1 MKRMFIAVLA
11 MVMLAAIVA
20 PAYALDYEDEPDIA
34 VSFYGSNYFERGDQ
48 KTLTLVV
55 YNNATREKVEY
66 DDMDEAGFF
75 GQNEDVL
82 FTAYDVKFTLE
93 GNDYIEVKTPTQSIP
108 ALPPMQPTTLNF
120 VIKIS
125 DDAKAGKYELNL
137 KATFHRIDGLKTLET
152 YPNPFNPSEPYIPVQ
167 QQVQYEIVN
176 GQETKNGTKIYI
188 YQSMLKKYEID
199 YTKVTKT
206 IPIVIYVEEKSVV
219 LEVVSVQSE
228 DLIGKGKGKIT
239 VEVRNNGDK
248 TARSAYL
255 VLDTPSGIEPQGLGL
270 QSQGMPSAMPAGMM
284 PGMSSMPMGMP
295 MGLPGIGGMQG
306 AQLPPTMSSLST
318 TKAAYYVGDLE
329 PGETANATF
338 YLKLDV
344 KDEGVYPLHIKAV
357 YLDDYE
363 RLTESES
370 TTFGI
375 HVKAAPSFEVVDVKS
390 SVFVNAKGDVTVKLR
405 PSTDLKDASV
415 ILTAKQPL
423 SVLSAEYYVGDVRA
437 GEEFTAVFKVKASD
451 EAKPITYPAEITV
464 KYKTMDEYFESDPVT
479 VGVKVNPKMKFEV
492 YGTPKIAAGGESV
505 IALTIKNVGNFTI
518 REATARLTI
527 TDPFSSDDDT
537 AYIGTLKPGQTAE
550 VKFKLSVDADAT
562 PKKYGLN
569 LEVKYKDLEE
579 EWAISEPTKAVI
591 EVTPPQ
597 PPYGAI
603 AIVAI
608 IAIVAVAYYYLR
620 RRRK

>member
-1 MKRMFIAVLA
+1 MRRLVLA
-11 MVMLAAIVA
+11 ITILLLAASVA
-20 PAYALDYEDEPDIA
+20 SALDYEEKPDIA

-66 DDMDEAGFF
+66 DNMDEAGFF
-75 GQNEDVL
+75 GQNEDML

-93 GNDYIEVKTPTQSIP
+93 GNDYIEVKTSTQSVP

-120 VIKIS
+120 IVKIS

-137 KATFHRIDGLKTLET
+137 KATFYRIDGLKTI
-152 YPNPFNPSEPYIPVQ
+152 EPYPGIK
-167 QQVQYEIVN
+167 QVKYEIEN
-176 GQETKNGTKIYI
+176 ETGNEKKVYI

-206 IPIVIYVEEKSVV
+206 IPIAIYVEEKSVV

-239 VEVRNNGDK
+239 VEVKNVGDK
-248 TARSAYL
+248 VAKSAYL
-255 VLDTPSGIEPQGLGL
+255 VLDTPSGITAQGLAL
-270 QSQGMPSAMPAGMM
+270 QSQGLTAM
-284 PGMSSMPMGMP
+284 PGMMLGMTSMPMGMP
-295 MGLPGIGGMQG
+295 MGFPGMGGMQG
-306 AQLPPTMSSLST
+306 AQMPSTTSSLST
-318 TKAAYYVGDLE
+318 TKAAYYVGDLK
-329 PGETANATF
+329 PGETATATF

-479 VGVKVNPKMKFEV
+479 
-492 YGTPKIAAGGESV
+492 
-505 IALTIKNVGNFTI
+505 
-518 REATARLTI
+518 
-527 TDPFSSDDDT
+527 
-537 AYIGTLKPGQTAE
+537 
-550 VKFKLSVDADAT
+550 
-562 PKKYGLN
+562 
-569 LEVKYKDLEE
+569 
-579 EWAISEPTKAVI
+579 
-591 EVTPPQ
+591 
-597 PPYGAI
+597 
-603 AIVAI
+603 
-608 IAIVAVAYYYLR
+608 
-620 RRRK
+620 

>member
-1 MKRMFIAVLA
+1 MRRMFIALLAIVL
-11 MVMLAAIVA
+11 LAAIVA

-66 DDMDEAGFF
+66 DDIYEASFF
-75 GQNEDVL
+75 GQNEDML

-125 DDAKAGKYELNL
+125 DGAKAGKYELNL
-137 KATFHRIDGLKTLET
+137 KVKYCRINDLEKFTPLPTENTEQKTYSVTDNKNWTNTTL
-152 YPNPFNPSEPYIPVQ
+152 NVIKVL
-167 QQVQYEIVN
+167 
-176 GQETKNGTKIYI
+176 TKE
-188 YQSMLKKYEID
+188 YEID

-270 QSQGMPSAMPAGMM
+270 QSQGMPSAMPTGMM

-295 MGLPGIGGMQG
+295 MGLPGMGGMQG
-306 AQLPPTMSSLST
+306 AQLPPTTSSLST

-492 YGTPKIAAGGESV
+492 YGTPKIAAGGEGV
-505 IALTIKNVGNFTI
+505 VTLTIKNVGNFTI

-537 AYIGTLKPGQTAE
+537 AYVGTLKPGQTAE

-569 LEVKYKDLEE
+569 LEVKYKDLED

-603 AIVAI
+603 ALVAI

-620 RRRK
+620 RRRS

>member
-1 MKRMFIAVLA
+1 MRGAFIGLLIVVLF
-11 MVMLAAIVA
+11 AAIVT
-20 PAYALDYEDEPDIA
+20 PAYALDYEDKPDIA

-66 DDMDEAGFF
+66 DNMDEAGFF
-75 GQNEDVL
+75 GQNEDML

-93 GNDYIEVKTPTQSIP
+93 GNDYIEVKTPTQNIP

-125 DDAKAGKYELNL
+125 DDVKAGKYELNL
-137 KATFHRIDGLKTLET
+137 KATFYRIDGLKTLET
-152 YPNPFNPSEPYIPVQ
+152 YSNPLNPSEPYIPVQ

-176 GQETKNGTKIYI
+176 GQQTGNGTKIYV

-206 IPIVIYVEEKSVV
+206 IPIAIYVEEKSVV
-219 LEVVSVQSE
+219 LEVVSVESE

-239 VEVRNNGDK
+239 VEVKNVGDK
-248 TARSAYL
+248 VAKSAYL
-255 VLDTPSGIEPQGLGL
+255 TIDTPSGITAQGLAL
-270 QSQGMPSAMPAGMM
+270 QSQGLTAM
-284 PGMSSMPMGMP
+284 PGMTSMPMGMP
-295 MGLPGIGGMQG
+295 MGFPGMGGMQG
-306 AQLPPTMSSLST
+306 AQMPSTTSSLSA
-318 TKAAYYVGDLE
+318 TKAAYYVGDLK
-329 PGETANATF
+329 PGETVTATF

-344 KDEGVYPLHIKAV
+344 KDDGVYPLHIKAV
-357 YLDDYE
+357 YLDEYE

-390 SVFVNAKGDVTVKLR
+390 SVFVNAKGDITVKLR

-423 SVLSAEYYVGDVRA
+423 SVLSAEYYIGDVKA
-437 GEEFTAVFKVKASD
+437 GEEFTAVFKVKAGD
-451 EAKPITYPAEITV
+451 EAKPVTYPAEITV
-464 KYKTMDEYFESDPVT
+464 KYRTMDEYFESDPVAI
-479 VGVKVNPKMKFEV
+479 GVKVNPKIKFEV
-492 YGTPKIAAGGESV
+492 NGTPKIAAGSEKV
-505 IALTIKNVGNFTI
+505 VTFTVKNVGNFTV

-527 TDPFSSDDDT
+527 TDPFSSSDDT
-537 AYIGTLKPGQTAE
+537 AYIGTLEPGQTAE
-550 VKFKLSVDADAT
+550 VKFKLSVDVDAT

-569 LEVKYKDLEE
+569 LEVKYKDQED

-603 AIVAI
+603 AVIAI
-608 IAIVAVAYYYLR
+608 IALVAVAYYVR

>member
-1 MKRMFIAVLA
+1 MRRLA
-11 MVMLAAIVA
+11 LAITILLLAASVA
-20 PAYALDYEDEPDIA
+20 SALDYEKEPDIA

-66 DDMDEAGFF
+66 DNMDEAGFF
-75 GQNEDVL
+75 GQNEDML

-120 VIKIS
+120 IVKIS

-137 KATFHRIDGLKTLET
+137 KATFYRIDGLTLET

-167 QQVQYEIVN
+167 QQVQYQIVN

-270 QSQGMPSAMPAGMM
+270 QSQGSAMPTGMM
-284 PGMSSMPMGMP
+284 PGMTSMPMGMP
-295 MGLPGIGGMQG
+295 MGFPGMGGMQG

-423 SVLSAEYYVGDVRA
+423 SVLSAEYYVGDVKA
-437 GEEFTAVFKVKASD
+437 GEEFTAIFKVKAGD
-451 EAKPITYPAEITV
+451 EAKPVTYPAEITV
-464 KYKTMDEYFESDPVT
+464 KYRTMDEYFESDPVT
-479 VGVKVNPKMKFEV
+479 IGVKVNPKMKFEV
-492 YGTPKIAAGGESV
+492 YGTPKIAAGSEDV
-505 IALTIKNVGNFTI
+505 VTFTVKNVGNFTI

-527 TDPFSSDDDT
+527 TDPFSSSDDT
-537 AYIGTLKPGQTAE
+537 AYIGTLEPGQMAE

-569 LEVKYKDLEE
+569 LEVKYKDLED

-603 AIVAI
+603 AVIVI
-608 IAIVAVAYYYLR
+608 IALVAVAYYLR
-620 RRRK
+620 RRGE